1 MFLTEKR
8 LITAVFLINCFK
20 SCDPSIWWQSEKTLN
35 ICEFGRGLPFTFS
48 LILHVFKA
56 FSLGVQVPRF
66 VKSRWMFLTEKRLI
80 TSVFLIVFCRSFH
93 QTIWWESEKT
103 LNICDFGKGSPF
115 SFWLILHVFKAIFP
129 VETPKLVEKPLDV
142 FDWKTTHHL
151 CFFDY
156 LLQSIRLVVRSLG
169 CFSLKNGR
177 TLLTLWL
184 FENKF

>member
-35 ICEFGRGLPFTFS
+35 ICDFCRGLPFTFS

-115 SFWLILHVFKAIFP
+115 SFWLILHVFKA
-129 VETPKLVEKPLDV
+129 
-142 FDWKTTHHL
+142 
-151 CFFDY
+151 FF
-156 LLQSIRLVVRSLG
+156 SRWNAKIGGKAAG
-169 CFSLKNGR
+169 CFWLKNYSS
-177 TLLTLWL
+177 LVFFWL
-184 FENKF
+184 FAPKHQIGGKKSWMFFFEKWTNAPNFVIIWE